1 MTDRETH
8 WNEVYGAREETALT
22 WFEDTP
28 AVSMTL
34 LRRAGLTRQ
43 SRVVD
48 VGGGASR
55 LVDALLADGVRDVTV
70 LDLSAAALAV
80 ARGRLGARADAV
92 NWVVGDVTKWDPS
105 QPMDLWH
112 DRAVFHFLTE
122 EADRAAYVRTMMRAL
137 PAGATAVI
145 GTFALD
151 GARTCRSSGMTRLRW
166 RAPWATGSRG
176 STAMPISTARRWAV
190 PNPLSLACSSG
201 SDPFYRAG

>member
-1 MTDRETH
+1 MTDKETH

-70 LDLSAAALAV
+70 LDL
-80 ARGRLGARADAV
+80 
-92 NWVVGDVTKWDPS
+92 
-105 QPMDLWH
+105 
-112 DRAVFHFLTE
+112 
-122 EADRAAYVRTMMRAL
+122 
-137 PAGATAVI
+137 
-145 GTFALD
+145 
-151 GARTCRSSGMTRLRW
+151 
-166 RAPWATGSRG
+166 
-176 STAMPISTARRWAV
+176 
-190 PNPLSLACSSG
+190 
-201 SDPFYRAG
+201 

>member
-151 GARTCRSSGMTRLRW
+151 GPERCSNLPVQRYDA
-166 RAPWATGSRG
+166 A
-176 STAMPISTARRWAV
+176 
-190 PNPLSLACSSG
+190 SLA
-201 SDPFYRAG
+201 RALGDGFERIDSHAHIHRTPMGRSQSFVFGLFKRL

>member
-1 MTDRETH
+1 MTDKETH

-70 LDLSAAALAV
+70 LDLSAAALTV

-151 GARTCRSSGMTRLRW
+151 GPERCSGLPVQRYD
-166 RAPWATGSRG
+166 AA
-176 STAMPISTARRWAV
+176 
-190 PNPLSLACSSG
+190 SLARALGDGFELIDSHAHIHRTPKG
-201 SDPFYRAG
+201 HPQPFVFGLFKRL